1 MRSADPYLWL
11 ENVQSRRVRKWA
23 ISRSVRC
30 RARLRPLSNKIEPQ
44 FSRIYDVPTIIQV
57 KVTPRGAFFLE
68 RREGAYSIR
77 LDGERVVS
85 SRDLGPDHVILY
97 FSTDEAGEKLAYF
110 FSKGE
115 DEGTMRLIEVASRRT
130 LAEVEGTISSLVFL
144 SRGFYYVKS
153 FRRENTPDGT
163 KPPADRVMRDGR
175 VVFGEGIPTA
185 HSIIVESSHGK
196 ALVTVHRWSK
206 TDVYFG
212 DLDSPG
218 AWAKVYGGDFL
229 SYPIAY
235 SNGGLYILSYE
246 GKGYGRI
253 LRGEKVVVAETKELI
268 HNAAVVSD
276 DVVVNYV
283 KDCASHIRVLGIDG
297 REKLSFEPPFKS
309 TVELVSSDDDRALL
323 VAASFGVP
331 YATYEYADGT
341 FREMDK
347 LVVEDLDIRDGFVRS
362 RDGTRVHYFE
372 FGTKRGGVLAYGY
385 GGFSIPRTPFYDPM
399 LVQLARLGVTCV
411 VSNLRGG
418 NEHGEQWHRA
428 GKREKKQNV
437 FDDFAAVLEKFKK
450 DGRKVAAF
458 GRSNGGLLVGAAMT
472 QHPELLDAAVIGYPV
487 LDMLRFHK
495 LSVGRYWVDEY
506 GDPDDPRDRR
516 YLLKYSP
523 YHNVRKR
530 RYPPTLIYISL
541 HDDRVHP
548 GHGLKFAARLEEAGA
563 EVWLRVQAKGGHLGS
578 SPQTRIR
585 ELSDVIAFVER
596 SLS

>member
-1 MRSADPYLWL
+1 MA
-11 ENVQSRRVRKWA
+11 
-23 ISRSVRC
+23 
-30 RARLRPLSNKIEPQ
+30 
-44 FSRIYDVPTIIQV
+44 
-57 KVTPRGAFFLE
+57 
-68 RREGAYSIR
+68 
-77 LDGERVVS
+77 S

-144 SRGFYYVKS
+144 NRGFYYVKS

-253 LRGEKVVVAETKELI
+253 LRGEKVVVTETRELI

-276 DVVVNYV
+276 DIVVNHV

-331 YATYEYADGT
+331 YATYEYAKGT
-341 FREMDK
+341 FRELDK
-347 LVVEDLDIRDGFVRS
+347 LIVEDLDIRDGFVRS
-362 RDGTRVHYFE
+362 CDGTKVHYFE
-372 FGTKRGGVLAYGY
+372 FGRKRGGVLAYGY

-530 RYPPTLIYISL
+530 RYPPTFIYTSL

-563 EVWLRVQAKGGHLGS
+563 EVWLRVQVKGGHLGS

-596 SLS
+596 SLA